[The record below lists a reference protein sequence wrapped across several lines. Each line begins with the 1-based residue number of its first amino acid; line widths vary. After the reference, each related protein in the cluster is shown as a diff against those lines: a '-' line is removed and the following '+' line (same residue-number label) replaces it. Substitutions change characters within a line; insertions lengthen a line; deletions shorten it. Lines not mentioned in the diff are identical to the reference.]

1 VVVVLIGRT
10 GVVGTDSVGGDRLT
24 LSVQLGQASV
34 VGGHGAIVMACLF
47 GVVYKVTAWSVWTE
61 AHTVEGAAQLGFVFG
76 MALQVAQL
84 VVTMRKLA
92 FVAVF
97 TFAGFL
103 EGAAQF
109 SFISGSERET
119 C

>member
-1 VVVVLIGRT
+1 
-10 GVVGTDSVGGDRLT
+10 LT
-24 LSVQLGQASV
+24 LSIHLGQASV
-34 VGGHGAIVMACLF
+34 VGGHLTIVMACLF
-47 GVVYKVTAWSVWTE
+47 GVVDKVTARTVRTE

-97 TFAGFL
+97 TFAGLF

-109 SFISGSERET
+109 SFVSGRKMKKKVSKILSKSKSV
-119 C
+119 